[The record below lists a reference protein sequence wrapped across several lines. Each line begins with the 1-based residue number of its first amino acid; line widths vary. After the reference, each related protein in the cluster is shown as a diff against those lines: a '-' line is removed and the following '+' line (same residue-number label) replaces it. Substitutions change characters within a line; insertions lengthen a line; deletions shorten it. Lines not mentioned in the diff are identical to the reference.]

1 MNETGSGTVALWEFR
16 EYFDL
21 PDDRSTTRLFRC
33 FDEDRDN
40 RIGFLEL
47 VVGMWTY
54 CETTNAHPAKG
65 RLFDGLDLR
74 SPAIFWGLYET
85 TPALPDTREN
95 RIHPKEKGWHLTRSH
110 AAHTSTLASIQGRL
124 GIIISTRVAIN
135 PTLLM
140 PNTRT
145 WFFCGQAATA
155 MLQWCAYASTC

>member
-1 MNETGSGTVALWEFR
+1 MNETGSGTVTLWEFR

-65 RLFDGLDLR
+65 CNCNASVVCLCFDLLDKDHNGKIG
-74 SPAIFWGLYET
+74 ADEFDFMIVDVFG
-85 TPALPDTREN
+85 
-95 RIHPKEKGWHLTRSH
+95 
-110 AAHTSTLASIQGRL
+110 
-124 GIIISTRVAIN
+124 
-135 PTLLM
+135 
-140 PNTRT
+140 
-145 WFFCGQAATA
+145 
-155 MLQWCAYASTC
+155 